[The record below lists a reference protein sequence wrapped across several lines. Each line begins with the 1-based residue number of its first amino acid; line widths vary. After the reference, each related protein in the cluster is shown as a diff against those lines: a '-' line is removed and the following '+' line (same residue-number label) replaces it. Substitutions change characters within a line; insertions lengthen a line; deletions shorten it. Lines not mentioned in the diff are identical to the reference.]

1 MKTRLCSALIFAAL
15 FFAQAAEETSYK
27 VMILGDIH
35 YDDPEYH
42 KLEPTSNALKKEH
55 IRNREM
61 WKGPSFRIL
70 ESAGQ
75 CAKEKSCSLAIQ
87 VGDLAQGDADTPELL
102 GAMLEKAFRTVKSY
116 FPDIPLLV
124 VKGNHDIRG
133 YGRTIQSPANKVLMP
148 LVAKEI
154 GEGGT
159 GSNWI
164 YCRGKDLYIGI
175 DGFLP
180 EKNCV
185 AFVEKALREHPDTRY
200 VFLVTHLPVI
210 PAATDAPFWNL
221 PGNFAIADLLEK
233 RKTVI
238 LAGHTHTFSIGYRK
252 SQEGTI
258 AQIVT
263 TSLGRDWLS
272 GMEMKPSYEWPAIRE
287 AALKTVRGK
296 KAEEMKLK
304 VEAMDSKGEYSM
316 RVYRHISGY
325 VVLNVGDERV
335 EAEIYTGE
343 EKPALTEIL
352 LENRQE

>member
-1 MKTRLCSALIFAAL
+1 MKSKLCISLAVSTL
-15 FFAQAAEETSYK
+15 FFALAAQETSYK

-42 KLEPTSNALKKEH
+42 HLEPTSKALKKEQ
-55 IRNREM
+55 IRNYEM
-61 WKGPSFRIL
+61 WKGPSFKIL

-75 CAKEKSCSLAIQ
+75 CAKEKACSFAIQ

-102 GAMLEKAFRTVKSY
+102 GSMLEKAFRTVKNY

-124 VKGNHDIRG
+124 VKGNHDIRA

-154 GEGGT
+154 GADT
-159 GSNWI
+159 GSNWT
-164 YCRGKDLYIGI
+164 YCKGSDLYIGI

-180 EKNCV
+180 EKKCV
-185 AFVEKALREHPDTRY
+185 AFVEKALKEHPDTRY

-233 RKTVI
+233 RNAVI
-238 LAGHTHTFSIGYRK
+238 LAGHTHTISIGSRK
-252 SQEGTI
+252 SQDGMLV
-258 AQIVT
+258 QLVT
-263 TSLGRDWLS
+263 ASLGRDWLS
-272 GMEMKPSYEWPAIRE
+272 GEEMKPAYEWPAIRT

-296 KAEEMKLK
+296 RAEEMKRK

-325 VVLNVGDERV
+325 VVLNVSDERV
-335 EAEIYTGE
+335 VAEIYTGE
-343 EKPALTEIL
+343 ETPALTETLI
-352 LENRQE
+352 EKKGE